1 MRNALNPRDI
11 LPAPPAV
18 AANLVR
24 WALRTAADV
33 VLDPDPGAG
42 AFLPECVRRLRALG
56 ASDERIAHQLHS
68 IDSGPE
74 AAATLRHA
82 FRDGGL
88 SADLPDLRIGS
99 PFGAS
104 PPAVDALVG
113 NLAAPRQTDT
123 KVLRSAVERLPEV
136 AGCSRLTDPQCL
148 LLIRAAGFLKP
159 GGRIAV
165 VLSDAWLDR
174 RDGTAFKDYLLRTFE
189 LRGVLGFQNAV
200 YGQSPVRLLALLG
213 EKRTAPPAATR
224 AAVAFVCH
232 AAHLPPDL
240 DPLLDGRSPGAGGAM
255 VAPDALR
262 PRARWSPFLY
272 APDAYRAL
280 REHPGL
286 TPLDSL
292 AHVRLG
298 LQTFAR
304 PFYVVSLAALQ
315 RWGLERRWLM
325 PLLLSPRQLV
335 QPRLSADV
343 APRHYVL
350 ACREAKAQL
359 AGTRLLR
366 YIEYWEN
373 QVLAPRGRGRPVV
386 GVHNLPRVARTGR
399 TPWYNLLDDLA
410 RRGTAP
416 ILLPRRLYR
425 NLRVGWNQAGWV
437 AGENFIEVTPRAGVQ
452 PQALLAVLTAS
463 VSEIALRVNAHE
475 YGGMYSIN
483 PGSVGDVPV
492 VDVRRLE
499 APALGRLTAAY
510 GRFLRIGASERGRL
524 DAAVFAAAGLP
535 DTLFQD
541 LQETLGR
548 LRHPEAARRAPAPG
562 DEGGLPGEL
571 RLL

>member
-1 MRNALNPRDI
+1 MRNALDSRDST
-11 LPAPPAV
+11 PAPPGV
-18 AANLVR
+18 ATPLVR
-24 WALRTAADV
+24 WAVRSAADV
-33 VLDPDPGAG
+33 VLDPGLGA
-42 AFLPECVRRLRALG
+42 ATCLPECVRRLRSLG
-56 ASDERIAHQLHS
+56 AADDRIAHQLHG
-68 IDSGPE
+68 IDAGPE
-74 AAATLRHA
+74 AAGALRQA
-82 FRDGGL
+82 LRDGGL
-88 SADLPDLRIGS
+88 PADLADLPAGTL
-99 PFGAS
+99 FN
-104 PPAVDALVG
+104 PPPAAVDALIGGLPV
-113 NLAAPRQTDT
+113 PQPTDAER
-123 KVLRSAVERLPEV
+123 LRSAVRRLPEA

-148 LLIRAAGFLKP
+148 LLIHAAGFLKP
-159 GGRIAV
+159 GGRLAV
-165 VLSDAWLDR
+165 VLSDGWLDR
-174 RDGTAFKDYLLRTFE
+174 RYGTAFKDYLLRTFV
-189 LRGVLGFQNAV
+189 LRGVLGLQPAAFPR
-200 YGQSPVRLLALLG
+200 SPVRLVALLG
-213 EKRTAPPAATR
+213 EKRTAPQAAT
-224 AAVAFVCH
+224 AGVPFVRH
-232 AAHLPPDL
+232 AADLPPDL
-240 DPLLDGRSPGAGGAM
+240 GALLEGRSPEAARAM
-255 VAPDALR
+255 VAPEALK
-262 PRARWSPFLY
+262 PRARWSAFLY

-280 REHPGL
+280 RDHPGL

-304 PFYVVSLAALQ
+304 PFYVVSLAVLQ
-315 RWGLERRWLM
+315 RWQLERRWLM

-350 ACREAKAQL
+350 ACRESKAQL

-373 QVLAPRGRGRPVV
+373 QVLAPRRRGRPVV

-399 TPWYNLLDDLA
+399 APWYNLQDDLA

-437 AGENFIEVTPRAGVQ
+437 AGENFIEITPHAGIQ

-463 VSEIALRVNAHE
+463 VSELALRVNADE
-475 YGGMYSIN
+475 YGGVYSLN
-483 PGSVGDVPV
+483 AGSVGDVPV

-499 APALGRLTAAY
+499 PPALGPLTAAY
-510 GRFLRIGASERGRL
+510 RRFLRIGEPERGRL

-548 LRHPEAARRAPAPG
+548 LRNPAAARTPPAPE
-562 DEGGLPGEL
+562 DESGLAGEL

>member
-1 MRNALNPRDI
+1 MSSSIRTLERGPSCPNA
-11 LPAPPAV
+11 A
-18 AANLVR
+18 
-24 WALRTAADV
+24 
-33 VLDPDPGAG
+33 
-42 AFLPECVRRLRALG
+42 RRLRALG
-56 ASDERIAHQLHS
+56 ASDERIAQQLHG

-74 AAATLRHA
+74 AAATLRQA
-82 FRDGGL
+82 LRDVGL
-88 SADLPDLRIGS
+88 RADLPDLRTGS
-99 PFGAS
+99 VVGAS
-104 PPAVDALVG
+104 PPAVDVLVG
-113 NLAAPRQTDT
+113 NLIVPRHTDAE
-123 KVLRSAVERLPEV
+123 VLRSAVERLPEA

-148 LLIRAAGFLKP
+148 LLIHAAGFLKP
-159 GGRIAV
+159 GGRLAV
-165 VLSDAWLDR
+165 ILSDGWLDR
-174 RDGTAFKDYLLRTFE
+174 RDGTAFKDYLLRTFV
-189 LRGVLGFQNAV
+189 LRGVLGFRNPV
-200 YGQSPVRLLALLG
+200 YGQSPPRLLTLLA
-213 EKRTAPPAATR
+213 EKQTAPQAATR
-224 AAVAFVCH
+224 VAVAFVCH
-232 AAHLPPDL
+232 AADTPPEL
-240 DPLLDGRSPGAGGAM
+240 DPLLEGQSPGAGGAM

-262 PRARWSPFLY
+262 PRARWSAFLY
-272 APDAYRAL
+272 APDAYHVL
-280 REHPGL
+280 RDHPGL

-304 PFYVVSLAALQ
+304 PFYVVSLAALRHWQ
-315 RWGLERRWLM
+315 LERRWLM

-350 ACREAKAQL
+350 ACREPKAQL

-373 QVLAPRGRGRPVV
+373 QVLAPRRRGRPVV

-399 TPWYNLLDDLA
+399 APWYNLQDDLA

-437 AGENFIEVTPRAGVQ
+437 AGENFIEVTPRSGVQ

-475 YGGMYSIN
+475 YRGVYSLN

-510 GRFLRIGASERGRL
+510 GRFLRIGGSERGRL

-541 LQETLGR
+541 LQETLGL
-548 LRHPEAARRAPAPG
+548 LRNPAAARTPPAPG
-562 DEGGLPGEL
+562 DESGLADEL
-571 RLL
+571 PLL